1 MNPATHETEGSASAP
16 VLYMAL
22 ELSNKSWRLALSDG
36 VKRRQV
42 VVPAADLG
50 KLAEAVAKAKERFKL
65 PASARVV
72 SCYEAGRDGFWL
84 HRHLRSVGVENQ
96 VVDAA
101 SIEVSRR
108 LRHVKTDRLDGERL
122 LVKLIRHHAGER
134 GGWSV
139 VRVPSIE
146 EEDARHLHRE
156 LERLKRE
163 RLAHRMR
170 IQSLLV
176 TQRVRVTTKSALR
189 LRFGDLTLWDA
200 SPLPAE
206 LKAELEREVQRL
218 ALVERQIAALEA
230 ERRERLREPKT
241 EAERSIVQLM
251 RLGAIGPTSAWLLVM
266 EFFGWRAFRN
276 RREIAA
282 LASLVGTPYSS
293 GDSERDQGI
302 SKAGNR
308 RVRAMIVEIAWLW
321 LRFQPKSALS
331 QWYQRR
337 FAGGGLRM
345 RRIGIVALARRLLI
359 ALWGIPRERSD
370 SRRRAAHRLGDL
382 TTVSHSTT
390 GACSVE
396 GWSKRP

>member
-1 MNPATHETEGSASAP
+1 MNPAALRNEDNASAP

-22 ELSNKSWRLALSDG
+22 ELSNKSWRLALGDG
-36 VKRRQV
+36 TKRRQV
-42 VVPAADLG
+42 SVPAADLA
-50 KLAEAVAKAKERFKL
+50 KLACAVAKAKEHFGM

-84 HRHLRSVGVENQ
+84 HRHLRSVGIENQ
-96 VVDAA
+96 VIDAA
-101 SIEVSRR
+101 SIEVNRR

-122 LVKLIRHHAGER
+122 LAKLIRHHKGER
-134 GGWSV
+134 EGWSV
-139 VRVPSIE
+139 VRAPSLE
-146 EEDARHLHRE
+146 EEDARRLHRE

-163 RLAHRMR
+163 RLAHRLR

-176 TQRVRVTTKSALR
+176 VQGIRVMSKEAAELQLET
-189 LRFGDLTLWDA
+189 LTLWDGRA
-200 SPLPAE
+200 LPGE
-206 LKAELEREVQRL
+206 LRCELEREVERL

-241 EAERSIVQLM
+241 DAERSIVQLM
-251 RLGAIGPTSAWLLVM
+251 SLGAIGPTSAWLLVM
-266 EFFGWRAFRN
+266 EFFGWRRFRN
-276 RREIAA
+276 RREVAA
-282 LASLVGTPYSS
+282 LAGLVSTPYNS

-308 RVRAMIVEIAWLW
+308 RVRAMMVEIAWLW
-321 LRFQPKSALS
+321 LRFQPQSALS

-359 ALWGIPRERSD
+359 ALWRYLADGVIPED
-370 SRRRAAHRLGDL
+370 ARLI
-382 TTVSHSTT
+382 
-390 GACSVE
+390 A
-396 GWSKRP
+396 SKI